1 MPAYEYLALDVR
13 GKEKKGF
20 LEAETARL
28 ARQLLRQQS
37 LTPLEVN
44 ETNAGGKSRGKSNVG
59 GGATNFRGGLKSN
72 DLALITRQIATL
84 SAAGTPLEEAL
95 SAVSRQTEK
104 PRIKALMLSV
114 RSRVLEGHTLASAL
128 GDYPKVFPEIY
139 QATVAAGEQSG
150 HLDAVLER
158 LADYTEERQ
167 VSQSV
172 IKKALIYPTMLV
184 VASILIV
191 SFLLAYV
198 VPQVVQVFD
207 GLNQE
212 LPTLTQIMLAS
223 SAFVRNWGLV
233 IAGIT
238 FVTIVLFR
246 RAMQGEAFKTR
257 VHGFLLKVPLIKKL
271 IRGHNTAQFA
281 NTLSILASSGVPVL
295 EALEISAAVITS
307 RPMRSAVQTAAS
319 QVREGATLG
328 NSLEKTG
335 YFPPML
341 LHLIASGEQSGELPH
356 MLGKA
361 AIHQERELNSAMS
374 LFLGLFEP
382 VVILIM
388 GGVVLTIVLG
398 ILLPIFEM
406 NQLVG

>member
-72 DLALITRQIATL
+72 DLALVTRQIATL

-198 VPQVVQVFD
+198 VPQVRLKNSFVAITPPSLLTPCPF
-207 GLNQE
+207 
-212 LPTLTQIMLAS
+212 LP
-223 SAFVRNWGLV
+223 R
-233 IAGIT
+233 
-238 FVTIVLFR
+238 
-246 RAMQGEAFKTR
+246 
-257 VHGFLLKVPLIKKL
+257 
-271 IRGHNTAQFA
+271 
-281 NTLSILASSGVPVL
+281 PVY
-295 EALEISAAVITS
+295 
-307 RPMRSAVQTAAS
+307 RCWKRW
-319 QVREGATLG
+319 
-328 NSLEKTG
+328 K
-335 YFPPML
+335 FP
-341 LHLIASGEQSGELPH
+341 Q
-356 MLGKA
+356 
-361 AIHQERELNSAMS
+361 Q
-374 LFLGLFEP
+374 
-382 VVILIM
+382 
-388 GGVVLTIVLG
+388 
-398 ILLPIFEM
+398 LLPVAPCEAPYKRPPRKFEKEPHW
-406 NQLVG
+406 VTH